1 MTTVRLPFA
10 SRRSARTS
18 RSQCAM
24 ERMFG
29 AIASGAPVTR
39 SVEVGTGE
47 AVATSAA
54 SPALTL
60 YGRHHALLDVATFL
74 KKY

>member
-1 MTTVRLPFA
+1 
-10 SRRSARTS
+10 
-18 RSQCAM
+18 
-24 ERMFG
+24 MFG